1 MFEFLFDLV
10 FPHNTCALCRK
21 PGLYWTGR
29 PWCEECDR
37 KLEATRENRP
47 VCDRCGKYLCGGDS
61 QCQDCSEQAP
71 PFFIARAVGPYE
83 KCYKVAVKLLKF
95 MCRGYI
101 AVRMGRMMAE
111 VVKNEPRYWPLD
123 LVIPVPIS
131 QPNLM
136 KRGFNQSEVLARN
149 VAKALG
155 LKMLPDVLVR
165 VRETPSQ
172 RELTKEERQQN
183 LKGAFDVRDCE
194 KIRGKNILL
203 VDDVYT
209 TGSTAKECATVL
221 LDAGANRVSVIT
233 WASGKGF

>member
-1 MFEFLFDLV
+1 
-10 FPHNTCALCRK
+10 
-21 PGLYWTGR
+21 
-29 PWCEECDR
+29 
-37 KLEATRENRP
+37 
-47 VCDRCGKYLCGGDS
+47 
-61 QCQDCSEQAP
+61 
-71 PFFIARAVGPYE
+71 VGPYE

>member
-29 PWCEECDR
+29 PWCEECER

-47 VCDRCGKYLCGGDS
+47 VCDVCGKFLCDGGTV
-61 QCQDCSEQAP
+61 CQDCSEQAP
-71 PFFIARAVGPYE
+71 PFNIARAVGPYE

-95 MCRGYI
+95 MCRTYV
-101 AVRMGRMMAE
+101 AVRMGRMMAD
-111 VVKNEPRYWPLD
+111 VVRKDQRYWPLD
-123 LVIPVPIS
+123 AAVPVPIS

-136 KRGFNQSEVLARN
+136 NRGFNQSEELARN
-149 VAKALG
+149 VAKCLR
-155 LKMLPDVLVR
+155 LKMLPDVLIR
-165 VRETPSQ
+165 VKDTPSQ
-172 RELTKEERQQN
+172 RELTKEERQMN
-183 LKGAFDVRDCE
+183 LKGAFSVRDAE
-194 KIRGKNILL
+194 RIRGKNLLL

-209 TGSTAKECATVL
+209 TGSTAKECAKTL